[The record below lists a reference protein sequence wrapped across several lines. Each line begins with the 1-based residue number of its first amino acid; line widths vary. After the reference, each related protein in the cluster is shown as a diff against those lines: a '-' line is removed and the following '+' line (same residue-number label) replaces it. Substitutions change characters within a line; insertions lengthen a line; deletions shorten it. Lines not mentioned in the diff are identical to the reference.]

1 MTKSIEHLDLAR
13 GVDHHGLKI
22 SNHGLKISNHGLKIS
37 NHGLNIPA
45 KAPKE
50 GIAEKNPD
58 IEATNVPVSKK
69 VVPYIHIDHPF
80 HLKNDLKFAFTYSD
94 ESVSIGSSVCSG
106 LRNSLLSSLSSL
118 SFDYDYDDIDS
129 SSEGSSSGGSSSEDS
144 SFVDGRETPSWR
156 LKPKKSKSDWTLTIE
171 SVPEGIITR
180 YNVHKK
186 MMIQNGRKSSEFF
199 KRFFGDSSIK
209 KKKPIK
215 IHEDAAKLIDIM
227 LDYMYSI
234 DDKLQVTSK
243 SAVGLRHLSQF
254 FGIRGLAKRVSCFI
268 HEDVCLDNMDIYM
281 ETSSAYD
288 DLQISALCA
297 DRCAEEVE
305 SIHPLSPLVAEM
317 DPSFILSILSSKK
330 FDRMKYS
337 KHMSH
342 IMTGYFITQR
352 GAIDGSV
359 FEELTA
365 DEYLPFIDMEAA
377 LPLLILESALVN
389 ESKKESDRLSSLQLR
404 CVDGIL
410 PLFRGVEERNI
421 SEAEKKSRKTAM
433 QKVPKK
439 VLVQILS
446 MISSD

>member
-13 GVDHHGLKI
+13 GIDHHGLKV
-22 SNHGLKISNHGLKIS
+22 SDHHGLRVSDHHGLKVSAPVPQKGTTKSNHTPEPTSNSGSNKI
-37 NHGLNIPA
+37 
-45 KAPKE
+45 
-50 GIAEKNPD
+50 
-58 IEATNVPVSKK
+58 
-69 VVPYIHIDHPF
+69 VPYVHIDHPF

-129 SSEGSSSGGSSSEDS
+129 SSEGSSSGGSFSGDS
-144 SFVDGRETPSWR
+144 SFVDGRETLSWR

-171 SVPEGIITR
+171 SVPEGTISN
-180 YNVHKK
+180 YHVHKK
-186 MMIQNGRKSSEFF
+186 MLTQNGRKSSDFF
-199 KRFFGDSSIK
+199 RRFFNDSSIT

-215 IHEDAAKLIDIM
+215 IHEDAAKLIGNM

-234 DDKLQVTSK
+234 DDKLQVTSR

-254 FGIRGLAKRVSCFI
+254 FGIRGLAKKVSCFI

-281 ETSSAYD
+281 ETTSAYD
-288 DLQISALCA
+288 DLQTAALCA

-305 SIHPLSPLVAEM
+305 NIHPLSPLVAEM
-317 DPSFILSILSSKK
+317 DPSFILSIVSSKK
-330 FDRMKYS
+330 FDRKKYS

-365 DEYLPFIDMEAA
+365 DEYLPSIDMEAA

-389 ESKKESDRLSSLQLR
+389 GSKDESDRLSSLQLR

-410 PLFRGVEERNI
+410 PLFRGTEERSI
-421 SEAEKKSRKTAM
+421 SDEERKSRKTAM

-446 MISSD
+446 MISAD